1 MKTKTL
7 KGHFS
12 LRQEIDDINK
22 ELHYIET
29 LLKDYKRMQSGEWT
43 KQELEDEK
51 KKLTEERNK
60 LLSQFN

>member
-1 MKTKTL
+1 MKTETL

-12 LRQEIDDINK
+12 LGQEINDINK
-22 ELHYIET
+22 ELGYIEI

-51 KKLTEERNK
+51 EKLTTERNR
-60 LLSQFN
+60 LLS